1 MIRKETSVTN
11 TMVTVAAEEGIIPDK
26 NNQHFIDPDLF
37 VRDDGRLYLAHRY
50 AIFLCSLSSW
60 ATK

>member
-11 TMVTVAAEEGIIPDK
+11 TTVTVAAEEGIIPDK

-50 AIFLCSLSSW
+50 ALFLCSV
-60 ATK
+60 

>member
-37 VRDDGRLYLAHRY
+37 VRDDGRLHLAHRN
-50 AIFLCSLSSW
+50 AIFLCSV
-60 ATK
+60 